1 LGRDAGPGIELSRP
15 RSAIKEGNMTDLSTY
30 YLGRK
35 LRSPLVA
42 SSSPLCKNLSNLQKM
57 EEAGAGAVVLHSL
70 FEEQIALEGQ
80 SLDRFLNAGSDSYAE
95 FSSYFPDL
103 GPYEIGPRA
112 YLLHIRAAKKAL
124 KIPVIASLNGAS
136 LNGWIRYGREI
147 EDAGADA
154 LELNIYFLPASFEK
168 SGAQIEDDYCE
179 LVSAVKAHV
188 RIPVA
193 VKLGPYFTSIPHLA
207 QRLECAGASALV
219 LFNRFYQPDFDL
231 ETLQATANLKLS
243 TSDELR
249 LRLHAIALLSSRLH
263 LDLAITG
270 GVHTPED
277 VVKGIL
283 AGAHVVMTTSALL
296 ENGIAYLRELE
307 TGMVGWMEQ
316 HEYDSVSQM
325 RGAMNAAS
333 VSDPEVFHRANYLKV
348 LGSYTLRG

>member
-1 LGRDAGPGIELSRP
+1 
-15 RSAIKEGNMTDLSTY
+15 MTDLSTY

-35 LRSPLVA
+35 LASPLVA
-42 SSSPLCKNLSNLQKM
+42 SSSPLCRDLTNLQKM
-57 EEAGAGAVVLHSL
+57 EEGGAGAVVLHSL
-70 FEEQIALEGQ
+70 FEEQITLEGQ
-80 SLDRFLNAGSDSYAE
+80 SLDQFLNAGSESYAE
-95 FSSYFPDL
+95 FTSYFPDL
-103 GPYEIGPRA
+103 GPYDIGPRA
-112 YLLHIRAAKKAL
+112 YLLHIGAAKKAL

-136 LNGWIRYGREI
+136 LNGWIRYAREI

-193 VKLGPYFTSIPHLA
+193 VKLGPFFTSVPNLA
-207 QRLECAGASALV
+207 YRLQCSGANALV

-231 ETLQATANLKLS
+231 ETLQVTANLKLS

-249 LRLHAIALLSSRLH
+249 LRLHAVALLSTRLN

-270 GVHTPED
+270 GVRTSD
-277 VVKGIL
+277 DAIKGIL
-283 AGAHVVMTTSALL
+283 AGASVVMTTSALL
-296 ENGIAYLRELE
+296 ENGIGYLRELE
-307 TGMVGWMEQ
+307 TGMVRWMEE
-316 HEYDSVSQM
+316 HEYESVSQM

-333 VSDPEVFHRANYLKV
+333 VGDPEVFQRANYLKT
-348 LGSYTLRG
+348 LGSYVNRLQAR